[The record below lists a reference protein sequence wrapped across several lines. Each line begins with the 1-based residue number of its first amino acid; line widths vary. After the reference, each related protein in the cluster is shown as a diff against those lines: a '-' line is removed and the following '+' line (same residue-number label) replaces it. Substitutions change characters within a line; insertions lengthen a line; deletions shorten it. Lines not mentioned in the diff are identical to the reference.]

1 MEQIINSIGHMSPSL
16 VDHAEPLLSGTGYFL
31 EFLYDFSHLM
41 FLIVF
46 FLLLFESEIEYRYF
60 MIDTNYV
67 YSYLVNVELNV
78 KINNLLVKNKV
89 KR

>member
-60 MIDTNYV
+60 MIDII
-67 YSYLVNVELNV
+67 
-78 KINNLLVKNKV
+78 KQLLHQLCLFLSSKCRIKCQN
-89 KR
+89 